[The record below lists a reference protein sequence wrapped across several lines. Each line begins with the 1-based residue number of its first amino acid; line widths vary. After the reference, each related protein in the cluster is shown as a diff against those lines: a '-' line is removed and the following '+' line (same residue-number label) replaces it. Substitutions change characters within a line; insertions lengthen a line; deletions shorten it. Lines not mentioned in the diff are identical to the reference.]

1 MEKEKNI
8 TPDNEVEFEG
18 EYLHG
23 QKWNG
28 RGKEFYRDSLKFTG
42 RYSNGERKRSEYESD
57 GSVNDYY

>member
-8 TPDNEVEFEG
+8 TRDNEVEFES
-18 EYLHG
+18 EYLYG

-28 RGKEFYRDSLKFTG
+28 RGKEFYRGRLKFEG